1 MNDIDKFFSQFIG
14 QSQGQGRFLR
24 LSVEDNLAGGSFI
37 GRKDNQDYL
46 KVSIDGLD
54 LTSSS
59 GVQSVTAGTGI
70 TIGGTATNPIITNS
84 APDQTVV
91 LTAGSGISITGTYPN
106 FTISATSGGGTV
118 TSVSASIS
126 GALSVSG
133 SPITGSGTLAFA
145 WTGTTS
151 QYVRGDGSLATFPT
165 IPTITPSALTKVDD
179 TNVTLTLGGTPAT
192 SLLQAVSLTLGWTG
206 TLADSRIASATNW
219 NTAYTNRITSLTT
232 TGSGAAT
239 LISNVL
245 NIPTPPSATFVS
257 LTTTGSSGSST
268 LSSGVL
274 NVPTYTLSGLGGQ
287 PLATN
292 LTSLSGLT
300 YVSTSF
306 VKMTASGT
314 FSLDTNTYLTANQTI
329 TLSGEATG
337 SGSTSIAVTLTN
349 SAVIGK
355 VLTGYV
361 SGAGTVAAT
370 DTILQA
376 IQKLN
381 GNIGAIVS
389 GVSSV
394 NSATGAVVLTHT
406 TNQGVSGTWTGT
418 ALSLTLGALTGV
430 TSFNGLVVTANTGVI
445 TTGTWNGTLIS
456 TQYGGTGANNA
467 TNTSGSFLRSNGTNG
482 NFVAS
487 TLILP
492 NSATT
497 TYVTYATATNTLGQS
512 QRFTFTDATS
522 GTTRAELTIGENS
535 INNSGGLL
543 SVAMSDTFTNA
554 TSVIRFGFSTGDTR
568 QWIMSVFGLGYT
580 TTGDGGAGN
589 NFNFTAADRQGT
601 MRWASASGAAVAQKL
616 QIFASEFAIG
626 GNTYTVNAPNALR
639 FAPANGMRIDLQTN
653 LANTATN
660 TWSLPTALLDLGA
673 STTTRASLRVRMG
686 VAPTSPN
693 IGDFYGT
700 GTRDLNLN
708 ANLVLPTVGDGLKIK
723 EGANA
728 TMGRAVLVAGVV
740 IVNTNKVTA
749 TSEIFLTS
757 NVDGGAVGFV
767 RVSARVAGTS
777 FTITSSNVLDTSTI
791 AWIIIEPS

>member
-133 SPITGSGTLAFA
+133 SPIIGSGILAFA
-145 WTGTTS
+145 WTGTTA
-151 QYVRGDGSLATFPT
+151 QYVRGDGSLATFP
-165 IPTITPSALTKVDD
+165 
-179 TNVTLTLGGTPAT
+179 
-192 SLLQAVSLTLGWTG
+192 SLTGYVPYTGATTDVDLGANDINAEGVKITG
-206 TLADSRIASATNW
+206 VNGNGHLTMRWQALDPTSSGNHTVFFANSVGNLKYKIDGGFYTTIVANG
-219 NTAYTNRITSLTT
+219 NTADRVYTLPNRDITFDNITTSTT
-232 TGSGAAT
+232 TNGTGFLKGNGSV
-239 LISNVL
+239 ISFDN
-245 NIPTPPSATFVS
+245 S
-257 LTTTGSSGSST
+257 
-268 LSSGVL
+268 
-274 NVPTYTLSGLGGQ
+274 
-287 PLATN
+287 
-292 LTSLSGLT
+292 
-300 YVSTSF
+300 
-306 VKMTASGT
+306 
-314 FSLDTNTYLTANQTI
+314 TYLTANQTI

-370 DTILQA
+370 DTILEA

-492 NSATT
+492 NSATINR
-497 TYVTYATATNTLGQS
+497 VVYATAANTYGES

-522 GTTRAELTIGENS
+522 GTTRAELIIGENS

-568 QWIMSVFGLGYT
+568 QWIMSVWGLGFT
-580 TTGDGGAGN
+580 TTGDGGVGN

-601 MRWASASGAAVAQKL
+601 MRWASASGAAAAQKL
-616 QIFASEFAIG
+616 QIFASDFAIG

-639 FAPANGMRIDLQTN
+639 FAPANGMRIDLQNN
-653 LANTATN
+653 LLGGDGQGGVGKTDYSRA
-660 TWSLPTALLDLGA
+660 TALLDLGA

-700 GTRDLNLN
+700 GTRNLNLN

-757 NVDGGAVGFV
+757 NVDGGTVGFV